1 MKKVVAS
8 LVVLGMAMVGG
19 LTLLAQEQNDL
30 QKITVKNRES
40 NNGVVILAV
49 QDGKSSFELQC
60 NKGASGCT
68 ALDPGE
74 YMMLRLPKNQGMYDC
89 TNAEIYRKG
98 ANAQS
103 GERLGQYCLIETK

>member
-1 MKKVVAS
+1 MKKVVVS
-8 LVVLGMAMVGG
+8 LALGAVMVGG
-19 LTLLAQEQNDL
+19 TTFLAQEQNDL
-30 QKITVKNRES
+30 QKINVKSREI

-60 NKGASGCT
+60 NKGASGCSV
-68 ALDPGE
+68 LDPGE

-89 TNAEIYRKG
+89 ANAEIYRKG